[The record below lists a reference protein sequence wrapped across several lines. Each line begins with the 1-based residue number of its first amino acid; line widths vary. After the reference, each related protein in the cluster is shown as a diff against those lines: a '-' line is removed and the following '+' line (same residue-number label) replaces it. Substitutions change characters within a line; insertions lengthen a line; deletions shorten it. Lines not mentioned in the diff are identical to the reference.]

1 MDTELAEESLLSA
14 VSCQLSPF
22 SSHPL
27 PTVRVMAEFRCTQ
40 CSYRTS
46 RWMGFCPQCRASGT
60 LLDDDT
66 DRRGANAPTP
76 VSSVVGDRIE
86 RLRTGIDEF
95 DRVLGG
101 GVVPGSVALLGGAPG
116 VGKST
121 LVLEIGSALAGA
133 GKSVLIA
140 TGEESRPQVGLR
152 ARRIGSVAEGLSIT
166 TESDAEHLCDLI
178 RSEEYPLVV
187 IDSIQTVTGG
197 AGEGGIGSMTTI
209 RDSAARLISAA
220 KQADVAV
227 VLIGHITKDGAI
239 AGPKSL
245 EHMVDVVLSLDGDPH
260 RNLRFLRSMK
270 NRFGSVNEIG
280 VFEMTGR
287 GLEPMSDPS
296 AVLSGGRDGTS
307 AGSVLFPALDGR
319 RSLIVEIQALTVPTR
334 SAQPR
339 RSVKGLPMSRVHQ
352 ILAAIERH
360 GRMPMGELEV
370 YVSVMGGLSI
380 SEPAADLPTALAIA
394 SAATGVP
401 IGSVTAWGEV
411 GLTGEVRQVDQAD
424 RRRTESRRLGIS
436 RVVEATDRRN
446 LAEVLGELG
455 LHPQADGTRS
465 GLRSVPVESS
475 GVS

>member
-1 MDTELAEESLLSA
+1 
-14 VSCQLSPF
+14 
-22 SSHPL
+22 
-27 PTVRVMAEFRCTQ
+27 
-40 CSYRTS
+40 
-46 RWMGFCPQCRASGT
+46 MGFCPQCRGSGT
-60 LLDDDT
+60 LLESDVD
-66 DRRGANAPTP
+66 DRRVGTPTP
-76 VSSVVGDRIE
+76 VASIVGDPVN
-86 RLRTGIDEF
+86 RLRTGIGEF
-95 DRVLGG
+95 DRVMGG
-101 GVVPGSVALLGGAPG
+101 GVVSGSVALLGGAPG

-121 LVLEIGSALAGA
+121 LVLEIGSALAEA
-133 GKSVLIA
+133 GIRVLVA

-152 ARRIGSVAEGLSIT
+152 AQRIGSMSDDLLIT
-166 TESDAEHLCDLI
+166 TESDAGYLSEII
-178 RSEEYPLVV
+178 RSGEYPLVV
-187 IDSIQTVTGG
+187 IDSIQTVNGVS
-197 AGEGGIGSMTTI
+197 GESGTGSMTAL
-209 RDSAARLISAA
+209 RDSAARLIAAA
-220 KQADVAV
+220 KESDVAV
-227 VLIGHITKDGAI
+227 LLIGHITKDGGI

-260 RNLRFLRSMK
+260 RNLRFLRGMK

-280 VFEMTGR
+280 VFEMTDR

-296 AVLSGGRDGTS
+296 AVLSNGRDGTS
-307 AGSVLFPALDGR
+307 AGTVLFPALDGR

-339 RSVKGLPMSRVHQ
+339 RSVKGLPVSRVHQ

-360 GRMPMGELEV
+360 GRMAMGEREV

-401 IGSVTAWGEV
+401 LGSVAAWGEV

-424 RRRTESRRLGIS
+424 RRRSESRRLGIN
-436 RVVEATDRRN
+436 RVVEAADRRN
-446 LAEVLGELG
+446 LDEILRELG

-475 GVS
+475 GVP